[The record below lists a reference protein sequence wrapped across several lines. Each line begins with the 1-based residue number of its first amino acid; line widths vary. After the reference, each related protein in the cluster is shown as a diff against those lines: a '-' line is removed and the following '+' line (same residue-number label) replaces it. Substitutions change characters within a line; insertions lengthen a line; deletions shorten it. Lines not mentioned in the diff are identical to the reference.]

1 MLRSLCCAAG
11 GTGFIF
17 IMTVLGSALVFFL
30 RSGAEFKT
38 QSLLMGFASG
48 VMLAASVWS
57 LLIPAMELSA
67 ELLALPCWLP
77 AVLGIAAGAAFL
89 SSADAFLRRRGW
101 GAGGLSR
108 ADALL
113 FAAITLHNVPE
124 GMAVGLA
131 FALASDGD
139 SLASAAALA
148 AGIGVQNFPE
158 GAAVSLP
165 LRQSG
170 MSRTRAFF
178 CGALSGAVEPVFG
191 LLAALA
197 AALVRPM
204 MPWLLSFA
212 AGAMLYVCAQELIPA
227 ARGRCGMAGFIGGF
241 MLMLF
246 LDAALGS
253 A

>member
-1 MLRSLCCAAG
+1 MLRSLFYAAC

-17 IMTVLGSALVFFL
+17 IMTLLGSALVFFL
-30 RSGAEFKT
+30 RSGARVQT

-48 VMLAASVWS
+48 VMLAAAIWS
-57 LLIPAMELSA
+57 LLLPAMELSE
-67 ELLALPCWLP
+67 ELLSLPRWLP
-77 AVLGIAAGAAFL
+77 AVLGIAAGAVFL
-89 SSADAFLRRRGW
+89 SAVDAFLRRRGW
-101 GAGGLSR
+101 GEGGGS
-108 ADALL
+108 ASDALL

-139 SLASAAALA
+139 GLAAAAALTL
-148 AGIGVQNFPE
+148 GIGIQNFPE

-170 MSRTRAFF
+170 MSRPRAFLA
-178 CGALSGAVEPVFG
+178 GALSGAVEPVFG
-191 LLAALA
+191 LLAALV
-197 AALVRPM
+197 AALVRPL

-241 MLMLF
+241 MLMMF
-246 LDAALGS
+246 LDVALGS